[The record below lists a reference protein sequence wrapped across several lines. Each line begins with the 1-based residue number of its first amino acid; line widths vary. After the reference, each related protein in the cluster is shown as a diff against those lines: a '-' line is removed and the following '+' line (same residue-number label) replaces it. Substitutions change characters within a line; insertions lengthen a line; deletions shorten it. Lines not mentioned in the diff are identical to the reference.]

1 MRCGGGA
8 GGLIGPP
15 FRIIGLTLSRSNVDF
30 GLSVTEFVG
39 VAEIPPLAPTRNCS
53 RIIETMLEDCGGGV
67 GSGVFLVA
75 F

>member
-8 GGLIGPP
+8 GGLMGPP
-15 FRIIGLTLSRSNVDF
+15 FRIIGLTLSRINVGF

-39 VAEIPPLAPTRNCS
+39 VAGIPPLAPTRNWS
-53 RIIETMLEDCGGGV
+53 RKIETMLDVCGGG

-75 F
+75 L